1 MLPVVPTD
9 SAEEPEI
16 KRRTHVT
23 TLFPNESSLL
33 RLASAV
39 FSEISDEW
47 ETERA
52 SMNMEAM

>member
-9 SAEEPEI
+9 SADEPEI
-16 KRRTHVT
+16 KCRTHVT
-23 TLFPNESSLL
+23 PLFPNEASLL

-39 FSEISDEW
+39 LGEIRDEW